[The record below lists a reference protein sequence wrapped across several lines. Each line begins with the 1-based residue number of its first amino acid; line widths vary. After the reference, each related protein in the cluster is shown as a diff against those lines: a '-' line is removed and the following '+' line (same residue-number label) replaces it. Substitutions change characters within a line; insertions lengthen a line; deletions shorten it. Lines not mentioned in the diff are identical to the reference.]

1 VGWADWFGTDDYDVA
16 REILLRGFAAIFVV
30 ALVSALA
37 QFPALLGEHGLTPVP
52 RFVAR
57 TTWRSGPSLF
67 RLAYS
72 DRLLRVCAWC
82 GILLAGSV
90 VVGLAQAGPWWVPTI
105 VFLALWAVYLS
116 IVNVGQT
123 FYAFGW
129 ESLLCEAGFLM
140 AFLGSD
146 RVATP
151 VTTLVLARWLLFRLE
166 FGAGLIKIRG
176 DVAWRDLT
184 AMYYH
189 QETQP
194 MPGPLSW
201 QAHHL
206 PRWWHRAEVVGNHV
220 AQLGA
225 PLLLAAPQPVASI
238 GAGVMVLTQLWLVA
252 TGNFSWLNWAAIV
265 LALGA
270 VSDGVWARVLPSV
283 PDDAALAAGSRPPDD
298 VPVAYAVVVGLAAVL
313 LLVKSRRPLLNLFA
327 RHQLMNASFDRYRLV
342 NAYGAF
348 GSITR
353 RRFEV
358 VVEGVRAVGPRDA
371 RGSREPAW
379 LEYGFR
385 GKPGDVARRP
395 PQVAPYHL
403 RLDWLMWFLALR
415 GYDDTW
421 FEVFLLRLLEAD
433 RPTLRLLRHDPF
445 EGERPDAVRATL
457 YRYRFTTRAERR
469 ASGAFWVREQV
480 ATLVPSVTL
489 ADPHRAAR

>member
-1 VGWADWFGTDDYDVA
+1 
-16 REILLRGFAAIFVV
+16 L
-30 ALVSALA
+30 
-37 QFPALLGEHGLTPVP
+37 
-52 RFVAR
+52 
-57 TTWRSGPSLF
+57 
-67 RLAYS
+67 
-72 DRLLRVCAWC
+72 
-82 GILLAGSV
+82 
-90 VVGLAQAGPWWVPTI
+90 
-105 VFLALWAVYLS
+105 LWAVYLS

-151 VTTLVLARWLLFRLE
+151 VSTLVLARWLLFRLE

-194 MPGPLSW
+194 MPGPLTW

-206 PRWWHRAEVVGNHV
+206 PRWWHRAEVAGNHV

-270 VSDGVWARVLPSV
+270 VSDGVWARVLPWVGPGTDAFAGARPPDEV
-283 PDDAALAAGSRPPDD
+283 PVTFAVVALAA
-298 VPVAYAVVVGLAAVL
+298 AAF
-313 LLVKSRRPLLNLFA
+313 LLVKSWRPLRNLFA
-327 RHQLMNASFDRYRLV
+327 RHQLMNASFDRYRFV

-358 VVEGVRAVGPRDA
+358 VVEGTADLAEDVATGTASWR
-371 RGSREPAW
+371 
-379 LEYGFR
+379 EYGFR
-385 GKPGDVARRP
+385 GKPGDPDRRP

-403 RLDWLMWFLALR
+403 RLDWMMWFLALR

-421 FEVFLLRLLEAD
+421 FDVFLVRLLEAD
-433 RPTLRLLRHDPF
+433 QPTLRLLHDDPF
-445 EGERPDAVRATL
+445 DGAPPVAVRARL
-457 YRYRFTTRAERR
+457 FGYRFTSRQEHREMRAW
-469 ASGAFWVREQV
+469 WVREPV
-480 ATLVPSVTL
+480 STIVPPLSLDGSRRRPT
-489 ADPHRAAR
+489 R